1 MDGFN
6 ILNVSDY
13 QRRLD
18 ILANITPFRPG
29 MFLKANDERLLKEVF
44 DGQIEISEIEL
55 KTWAERHSEDS
66 RGEIRCRVV
75 GANPLTVK
83 ILDYG
88 VDHEEQVLKEK
99 NRRNTEWKRNAERR
113 CYP

>member
-1 MDGFN
+1 MGGFN

-29 MFLKANDERLLKEVF
+29 QFIAANQENILRIC
-44 DGQIEISEIEL
+44 DGQIEISETEL

-66 RGEIRCRVV
+66 KGMIRCRVV
-75 GANPLTVK
+75 NANPLTIK
-83 ILDYG
+83 ILDYD

-99 NRRNTEWKRNAERR
+99 NHRNTEWKRNAEKR